1 MQKTDRLATERV
13 LKKLEFDKIRVL
25 LLNECSSESGKAFA
39 ERIQPLANPKKV
51 RQYQAETSEAVQIRH
66 NTLDVPLGGIVN
78 VKEALQKLKIGGYL
92 GAGDFLNLARLL
104 YATRRMKQ
112 FLSDPNRRFTLD
124 VLAPYSDRLEPVEA
138 VEKEINRV
146 FKEDG
151 EIADKASEKLYSI
164 RKRIAQQKQLVRQ
177 RMEDLLRANSMQDHL
192 QDNLITVRGNRFVIP
207 VKAEHRQRVPGI
219 IHDQSA
225 SGATL
230 YIEPMSVVDRNNEIQ
245 KLEMDEEAEIQRI
258 IEALSDTCR
267 PYAGTM
273 LTNWR
278 TLVYLDFTFAKA
290 RLSDKMNGYS
300 PDAIEGAS
308 LKLYRARHPLI
319 DPAVVVPIDVSLG
332 IEADCLVITGPNTGG
347 KTVTLKTVG
356 LLILM
361 HQSGLHIP
369 VAIGS
374 EMGYF
379 KAVYADIGDEQSI
392 EQSLSTFSSHMTNIT
407 GILKEAT
414 EDSLILYDELGAGT
428 DPTEG
433 AALAV
438 AILEA
443 SMATGSKIIA
453 TTHYGELK
461 NFAFQTPR
469 VQNAS
474 VEFDITSL
482 KPTYKLLMGITGNSN
497 AFDISARIGLP
508 PAIITRAK
516 RVVEEARSESERLL
530 SDLETAQY
538 AVTRQQEV
546 VKHHLAELEA
556 REKTLADRE
565 KSLEKSAENVLDN
578 AKEKAANILLE
589 AKRAADDVTKELKTL
604 QKTGQLEAAQQAG
617 AISKNLSD
625 SAYKMRSTKRN
636 PRTQNTKPLRT
647 VKVGEEV
654 HLNQFGQAATVLTEP
669 DKSGNFQVQAG
680 IMKMTVNLKDVTRRN
695 QTNKPSGLR
704 KKSSGKAV
712 TAIST
717 ELDLR
722 GLTGDEALP
731 ILDKYLDDAFLNAVP
746 QARIIHG
753 KGTGALRKW
762 VQQELKH
769 NPHVSAYRL
778 GNFDEGG
785 DGVTVVTIK

>member
-1 MQKTDRLATERV
+1 MPKNESMANERV
-13 LKKLEFDKIRVL
+13 LNKLEFDKVRTL
-25 LLNECSSESGKAFA
+25 LLRECSSESGKAFA
-39 ERIQPLANPKKV
+39 AKIRPTNDRKRVQ
-51 RQYQAETSEAVQIRH
+51 QYQAETGEAVQIRH
-66 NTLDVPLGGIVN
+66 STLEVPLGGIVQ
-78 VKEALQKLKIGGYL
+78 VKEVLQKLKIGGTVSGDAFLDL
-92 GAGDFLNLARLL
+92 GRLL
-104 YATRRMKQ
+104 YATKRMKQ
-112 FLSDPNRRFTLD
+112 FFTDPHRRFSLD
-124 VLAPYSDRLEPVEA
+124 ALTIYSDRLTPLA
-138 VEKEINRV
+138 DLEKEINRI

-151 EIADKASEKLYSI
+151 DIADKASDKLYAI
-164 RKRIAQQKQLVRQ
+164 RKRIEQQKQQVRQ
-177 RMEDLLRANSMQDHL
+177 RMEDLIRQSSMQDHL
-192 QDNLITVRGNRFVIP
+192 QDNLITMRGNRFVIP

-230 YIEPMSVVDRNNEIQ
+230 YIEPMSVVDRNNDIQ
-245 KLEMDEEAEIQRI
+245 KLELDEEAEIQRI
-258 IEALSDTCR
+258 LAELSDICR
-267 PYAGTM
+267 PHAGTM

-278 TLVYLDFTFAKA
+278 TLAYLDFTFAKA
-290 RLSDKMNGYS
+290 RLSDNMNGYS
-300 PDAIEGAS
+300 PETIEGAA

-319 DPAVVVPIDVSLG
+319 DAQSVVPIDVALG
-332 IEADCLVITGPNTGG
+332 LEADCLVITGPNTGG

-374 EMGYF
+374 EMGHF
-379 KAVYADIGDEQSI
+379 EAVYADIGDEQSI

-407 GILKEAT
+407 GILNQAKAN
-414 EDSLILYDELGAGT
+414 SLILYDELGAGT

-443 SMATGSKIIA
+443 SMALESKIIA

-482 KPTYKLLMGITGNSN
+482 KPTYRLLMGITGNSN

-508 PAIITRAK
+508 TAIINRAK
-516 RVVEEARSESERLL
+516 NVVEEARSETDRLL
-530 SDLETAQY
+530 SDLENAQY
-538 AVTRQQEV
+538 AVSQQQKV
-546 VKHHLAELEA
+546 IDHHLAELEA
-556 REKTLADRE
+556 REKALADRE
-565 KSLEKSAENVLDN
+565 KSLEKSAENVLEH
-578 AKEKAANILLE
+578 AKEKAATILLE
-589 AKRAADDVTKELKTL
+589 AKRSADDVAKELKTL
-604 QKTGQLEAAQQAG
+604 QKTGPLEAAQQANTL
-617 AISKNLSD
+617 SRTLSD
-625 SAYKMRSTKRN
+625 SAYKMRSAKRKT
-636 PRTQNTKPLRT
+636 RTTNARPLSS
-647 VKVGEEV
+647 VSVGETV
-654 HLNQFGQAATVLTEP
+654 HLNQFGQDATVLTEP

-680 IMKMTVNLKDVTRRN
+680 IMKLSVHLSDVTRRT
-695 QTNKPSGLR
+695 QSTGRSGLR
-704 KKSSGKAV
+704 KKSSGNTV
-712 TAIST
+712 RAIAT

-722 GLTGDEALP
+722 GMTGEEALP
-731 ILDKYLDDAFLNAVP
+731 ILDKYLDDAFLNSLP

-753 KGTGALRKW
+753 KGTGALRKL

-769 NPHVSAYRL
+769 NPHVKAYRL

-785 DGVTVVTIK
+785 DGVTVVTLK